1 MRLLSAVSDLTLP
14 LHDSMTC
21 SDLTVQMVLI
31 TVVGVFLGSLM
42 DAIAGG
48 GGIITVPTYLLA
60 GLPVHFALGTNKLS
74 AGIGT
79 VASTVRYVKSGCV
92 HWRTAVPAVALALV
106 GAYFGTKLQ
115 LMVPERYLQYLLIIV
130 LPIVAILVLRQR
142 KLPEEPGNITPTRQM
157 AVVCS
162 AALVVGAYDGF
173 YGPGTGTFLLI
184 IFCGLA
190 KMDVRTAGG
199 NVKLVNLASNVGS
212 VITSLMG
219 GKVFILLGFIGAAA
233 ALLGHYIGAGLAIKN
248 GSRIVKPTVI
258 IVLALLAV
266 KIISGLVGGNG

>member
-1 MRLLSAVSDLTLP
+1 MSLLSAVSDLTLP

>member
-1 MRLLSAVSDLTLP
+1 MSLLSAVSDLTLP

-233 ALLGHYIGAGLAIKN
+233 ALLGHYIGAGLVIKN